1 MACTLQA
8 FFLSCNFPS
17 YPAKKP
23 IMTNHQNHTT
33 HSVIMVPPTD
43 FAYNEQTGADNEFQ
57 NKPNQAQEHIRE
69 DALCEFNEMVNRLRD
84 EHIEVLLLNKH
95 AQSHQELPDLPDAV
109 FPNNWFSTSSDG
121 TLTLYPMKT
130 PNRRAEVRPE
140 ELTQLLNR
148 NGYQVHKTEHVDKNH
163 QQILE
168 GTGSIIFDHKNH
180 IAYAAIS
187 ERCDQSLFEDFCRE
201 KGYTPISFNS
211 QSSNGKPFYH
221 TNVMMSV
228 GEHFVVICMDS
239 ITDDQQKQLLI
250 DSFAKTKK
258 EVIDISLE
266 QTEKNFCGNIL
277 QLNNNKG
284 DKIIV
289 MSESAY
295 QAFSKQQKAK
305 LEKHG
310 KLLPCSI
317 PTIESVG
324 GGSARCML
332 AENFLTK
339 S

>member
-1 MACTLQA
+1 MPVQ
-8 FFLSCNFPS
+8 
-17 YPAKKP
+17 
-23 IMTNHQNHTT
+23 QNHTT
-33 HSVIMVPPTD
+33 NSVVMVPPTD

-57 NKPNQAQEHIRE
+57 NKPGQAQEHIRE

-84 EHIEVLLLNKH
+84 AHIEVLLLNKH
-95 AQSHQELPDLPDAV
+95 AQSHKELPDLPDAV
-109 FPNNWFSTSSDG
+109 FPNNWFSTSSNG

-168 GTGSIIFDHKNH
+168 GTGSIIFDHKNQ

-187 ERCDQSLFEDFCRE
+187 ERCDKELFERFCQK
-201 KGYTPISFNS
+201 KGYQAVSFTS
-211 QSSNGKPFYH
+211 QSSTGRPFYH

-228 GEHFVVICMDS
+228 GEHFVVICLDS
-239 ITDDQQKQLLI
+239 ITDDQQKQLLL
-250 DSFAKTKK
+250 DSFTTTKK

-266 QTEKNFCGNIL
+266 QTEKSFCGNIL
-277 QLNNNKG
+277 QLHNSKG

-289 MSESAY
+289 MSDSAY
-295 QAFSKQQKAK
+295 RGFTKEQKAT

-310 KLLPCSI
+310 KLLPCPI
-317 PTIESVG
+317 PTIEQVG
-324 GGSARCML
+324 GGSTRCML
-332 AENFLTK
+332 AENFMPK
-339 S
+339 G

>member
-23 IMTNHQNHTT
+23 IMTNNQNQTT

-95 AQSHQELPDLPDAV
+95 AQSHQQLPELPDAV

-168 GTGSIIFDHKNH
+168 GTGSIIFDHKNQ

-187 ERCDQSLFEDFCRE
+187 ERCDLSLFEDYCQQR
-201 KGYTPISFNS
+201 GYTPISFNS

-228 GEHFVVICMDS
+228 GEHFVVICLDS
-239 ITDDQQKQLLI
+239 IKDEKQKQQLI

-295 QAFSKQQKAK
+295 QGFSKQQKAK

>member
-1 MACTLQA
+1 M
-8 FFLSCNFPS
+8 
-17 YPAKKP
+17 P
-23 IMTNHQNHTT
+23 IQQNHTT
-33 HSVIMVPPTD
+33 NSVVMVPPTD

-57 NKPNQAQEHIRE
+57 NKPGQAQEHIRE

-84 EHIEVLLLNKH
+84 AHIEVLLLNKH
-95 AQSHQELPDLPDAV
+95 AQSHKELPDLPDAV
-109 FPNNWFSTSSDG
+109 FPNNWFSTSSNG

-168 GTGSIIFDHKNH
+168 GTGSIIFDHKNQ

-187 ERCDQSLFEDFCRE
+187 ERCDKELFERFCQK
-201 KGYTPISFNS
+201 KGYQAVSFTS
-211 QSSNGKPFYH
+211 QSSTGRPFYH

-228 GEHFVVICMDS
+228 GEHFVVMCLES
-239 ITDDQQKQLLI
+239 ITDDQQKQLLL
-250 DSFAKTKK
+250 DSFTTTKK

-266 QTEKNFCGNIL
+266 QTEKSFCGNIL
-277 QLNNNKG
+277 QLHNSKG

-289 MSESAY
+289 MSDSAY
-295 QAFSKQQKAK
+295 RGFTKEQKAK

-310 KLLPCSI
+310 RLLPCPI
-317 PTIESVG
+317 PTIEQVG
-324 GGSARCML
+324 GGSTRCML
-332 AENFLTK
+332 AENFMPK
-339 S
+339 R